1 MKQMRFQVSDKMF
14 REKETDGKKTKG
26 IPYPKVFFALWSL
39 HLVPGIC
46 VDAVVYG
53 FNVIL
58 GSGKVVPEV
67 QQVVCGEDFPGRGI
81 FYRCR
86 AEGGRFAQ
94 KTEGGGNILVL
105 SGFDNQILMVFGE
118 G

>member
-67 QQVVCGEDFPGRGI
+67 
-81 FYRCR
+81 
-86 AEGGRFAQ
+86 
-94 KTEGGGNILVL
+94 
-105 SGFDNQILMVFGE
+105 
-118 G
+118 